1 VLWEWTFVTSEKL
14 RLRVREVVQETG
26 DAHSVV
32 FDTPEGLTYKPGQ
45 FLTLRLPHPEGT
57 VARCYSVSS
66 APGVDEHL
74 KVTVKRVQDGR
85 GSNWVCDHVVA
96 GSELDVLAPSGTFT
110 PHSYDGDLLLLAGGS
125 GITPVM
131 SIIKATLARGTGR
144 MLLVYANRDERSV
157 IFHAALRE
165 LVADH
170 PDRLVVV
177 HWLETV
183 QGLPTLPALSQLVKP
198 WTHAEAFIC
207 GPAPFMDCAADA
219 LKGLGMGRDRIHVE
233 RFTSLAG
240 DPWEEVAVAAPVA
253 GERVVELQV
262 ELDGETHELEWPQ
275 SVKLLDLLLDKGLDA
290 PYSCREGA
298 CSACGVKLIEG
309 EVTMDANSV
318 LEQEDLDEGWRLAC
332 QAHPVSDVVK
342 VSYS

>member
-1 VLWEWTFVTSEKL
+1 VTSEKL
-14 RLRVREVVQETG
+14 RLRVLEVVQETG
-26 DAHSVV
+26 DAHSLV
-32 FDTPEGLTYKPGQ
+32 FDTPEGLTYQPGQ
-45 FLTLRLPHPEGT
+45 FLTLRLPTDNGV

-85 GSNWVCDHVVA
+85 GSNWVCDHVVE
-96 GSELDVLAPSGTFT
+96 GTELDVLAPSGTFT
-110 PHSYDGDLLLLAGGS
+110 PRSYDRDLLLLAGGS

-157 IFHAALRE
+157 IFHKELRE
-165 LVADH
+165 LVSDN
-170 PDRLVVV
+170 PERLVVV

-183 QGLPTLPALSQLVKP
+183 QGLPVLDALAQLVEP
-198 WTHAEAFIC
+198 WAHAEAFIC
-207 GPAPFMDCAADA
+207 GPAPFMDCAHDA
-219 LKGLGMGRDRIHVE
+219 LRGLGVSRERIHVE

-240 DPWEEVAVAAPVA
+240 DPWQEVEVAAPAA
-253 GERVVELQV
+253 GERVVDLEV
-262 ELDGETHELEWPQ
+262 ELDGDTHELEWPE

-298 CSACGVKLIEG
+298 CSACSMKIVEG
-309 EVTMDANSV
+309 EVTMDTNSV
-318 LEQEDLDEGWRLAC
+318 LEKEDLEEGWRLAC
-332 QAHPVSDVVK
+332 QAHPVTDVVK
-342 VSYS
+342 VTYS

>member
-1 VLWEWTFVTSEKL
+1 VTSEKL
-14 RLRVREVVQETG
+14 RLRVLEVVQETG
-26 DAHSVV
+26 DAHSLV
-32 FDTPEGLTYKPGQ
+32 FETPPGLQYKPGQ
-45 FLTLRLPHPEGT
+45 FLTLRLPHPDGP

-96 GSELDVLAPSGTFT
+96 GTELDVLAPSGTFT

-131 SIIKATLARGTGR
+131 SIIKATLARGSGR

-157 IFHAALRE
+157 IFHAELRK
-165 LVADH
+165 LVAEN
-170 PDRLVVV
+170 PERLVVL

-183 QGLPTLPALSQLVKP
+183 QGLPSIRPLSALVAP
-198 WTHAEAFIC
+198 WSHAEAFIC
-207 GPAPFMDCAADA
+207 GPSPFMDCAADA
-219 LKGLGMGRDRIHVE
+219 LRGLGVPRERIHVE

-240 DPWEEVAVAAPVA
+240 DPWAEVVVAAPAA
-253 GERVVELQV
+253 GERVAELEV
-262 ELDGETHELEWPQ
+262 ELDGEVHELEWPE
-275 SVKLLDLLLDKGLDA
+275 SVKLLDLLLDAGLDA

-298 CSACGVKLIEG
+298 CSACAMKVVEG
-309 EVTMDANSV
+309 EVTLEANSV
-318 LEQEDLDEGWRLAC
+318 LEKEDLEEGWRLAC

-342 VSYS
+342 VTYS